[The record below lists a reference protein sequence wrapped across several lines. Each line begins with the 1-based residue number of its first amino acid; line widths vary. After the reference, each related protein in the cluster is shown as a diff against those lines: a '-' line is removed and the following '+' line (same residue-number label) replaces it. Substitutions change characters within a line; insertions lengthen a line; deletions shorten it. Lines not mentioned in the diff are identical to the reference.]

1 MTVPKTH
8 KMDPVIHFEMPAEDT
23 ERARTF
29 YETAFGWRT
38 TPLGAEAGDFVLAF
52 TTESDE
58 KTRIPKTRGAINGGL
73 FQRTEPAQGR
83 HSAHHPCGRHRRSSP
98 TDPGC
103 RGRNSNRAIRDSGR
117 RTLRQVQGHRRQHRA
132 GQPRLRHQ
140 TTTSGL
146 KPAAVAASTAIRRP
160 TSLRRL
166 LFVYPRGRGCL
177 ATE

>member
-73 FQRTEPAQGR
+73 FQRTEPAQGTQLTILVDDIEEAVQR
-83 HSAHHPCGRHRRSSP
+83 IQAAGGEVLTEPFEIQGVGLFARFKD
-98 TDPGC
+98 TEG
-103 RGRNSNRAIRDSGR
+103 NIV
-117 RTLRQVQGHRRQHRA
+117 QVNQDFDIK
-132 GQPRLRHQ
+132 RLPQ
-140 TTTSGL
+140 D
-146 KPAAVAASTAIRRP
+146 
-160 TSLRRL
+160 
-166 LFVYPRGRGCL
+166 
-177 ATE
+177 